1 MKDILIAITGASLD
15 FDLARSMARLIAL
28 RENGDTDCLAWSD
41 AGRKSHSPG
50 CVQCEIKGRPGWEV
64 YGENHGGRLK
74 IIFNQGEY
82 VFIQS

>member
-1 MKDILIAITGASLD
+1 MKDILIAITGADLD
-15 FDLARSMARLIAL
+15 FDLARDMARIIAL
-28 RENGDTDCLAWSD
+28 QANGETDCLAWSD
-41 AGRKSHSPG
+41 AHREAHSPG

-64 YGENHGGRLK
+64 YGENHGGRVK

>member
-1 MKDILIAITGASLD
+1 
-15 FDLARSMARLIAL
+15 
-28 RENGDTDCLAWSD
+28 TDCLAWYD
-41 AGRKSHSPG
+41 AHREAHSPG

>member
-1 MKDILIAITGASLD
+1 MKDILIAITGADLD
-15 FDLARSMARLIAL
+15 FDLARGMARIIAL
-28 RENGDTDCLAWSD
+28 QANGETDCLAWSD
-41 AGRKSHSPG
+41 AYREMHSPG